1 MDIDKDLVRRVLAK
15 HYQPTPNDGGPSWL
29 TLLGHAKDSLWSVD
43 LFRCKSILLKSHWL
57 LVVMDQFTR
66 HIIGFGI
73 HAGDVD
79 GVALCRMFNT
89 AISRRGTPHYLSSD
103 NDPLFHDHRWQ
114 ANLRILEIKQIK
126 SIPYTPVSHPFVE
139 RLIGTIRRE
148 YLDRIFFWN
157 TQGLERKLGGFLHY
171 YNHTRVHQSLD
182 GDTPAEVS
190 GGHQPQPAKLNN
202 YSWISDCNGLFQTPV
217 AA

>member
-1 MDIDKDLVRRVLAK
+1 V
-15 HYQPTPNDGGPSWL
+15 
-29 TLLGHAKDSLWSVD
+29 
-43 LFRCKSILLKSHWL
+43 

-79 GVALCRMFNT
+79 GVALCRIFNT

-103 NDPLFHDHRWQ
+103 NDPLFHYHRWQ
-114 ANLRILEIKQIK
+114 ANLRILETKQIK

-148 YLDRIFFWN
+148 YLDRVFFWN
-157 TQGLERKLGGFLHY
+157 TQDLERKFGTFLHY
-171 YNHTRVHQSLD
+171 YNHTRAHQSLD
-182 GDTPAEVS
+182 GNVPAEVS
-190 GGHQPQPAKLNN
+190 GEHHPPTAKLSN
-202 YSWISDCNGLFQTPV
+202 YSWISHCNGLFQTPI

>member
-1 MDIDKDLVRRVLAK
+1 MPD
-15 HYQPTPNDGGPSWL
+15 DGGPSWL
-29 TLLGHAKDSLWSVD
+29 TLLGHTKDSLWSID
-43 LFRCKSILLKSHWL
+43 LFRCESILLKSHWV

-66 HIIGFGI
+66 RIIGFGV
-73 HAGDVD
+73 HTGDVD

-89 AISRRGTPHYLSSD
+89 AISTQGAPRYLSSD
-103 NDPLFHDHRWQ
+103 NDPLFRYHRWQ
-114 ANLRILEIKQIK
+114 ANLRILEIKKIK

-148 YLDRIFFWN
+148 YLDRVFFWN
-157 TQGLERKLGGFLHY
+157 AQDLERKLGGFLPY

-182 GDTPAEVS
+182 GSAPAEIS
-190 GGHQPQPAKLNN
+190 GGHQPLPAKLSD